1 MTGRPIAVFD
11 LFGTLATMAVT
22 DPVPPPPEVV
32 AAVRCDAETA
42 QNLLLDLY
50 EALTE
55 DAFDPAPR
63 QPHSRA
69 AAARFLARH
78 GAHGTPD
85 DWIEVAWHALGGDRE
100 PFLRVAPLASDLLDA
115 AIGAGAATA
124 ILSNTQLPG
133 DLIRRALAAT
143 GLLDRFDVVTLSS
156 ETGWR
161 KPGPAA
167 FSYVE
172 GALTA
177 LVGPLGRRVMVG
189 DDAGLD
195 LAPAAALGYRTLHI
209 DATSSDPDLIS
220 RLTGLLGGRDG

>member
-1 MTGRPIAVFD
+1 VTGRPVAVFD

-22 DPVPPPPEVV
+22 DPLPPPPEVL

-42 QNLLLDLY
+42 QGLLLDLY
-50 EALTE
+50 EALTA

-69 AAARFLARH
+69 AAARFLARG
-78 GAHGTPD
+78 GAYGTPD
-85 DWIEVAWHALGGDRE
+85 DWVEVAWHALGGDGE

-115 AIGAGAATA
+115 AADAGAATA

-167 FSYVE
+167 FAYVE
-172 GALTA
+172 GALAART
-177 LVGPLGRRVMVG
+177 GPLGERVMVG
-189 DDAGLD
+189 DDADLD
-195 LAPAAALGYRTLHI
+195 LAPAAALGYRTLCV
-209 DATSSDPDLIS
+209 DATASDPGLVT